1 MIRCH
6 YDVIH
11 TVTTSQNI
19 RCLPHVSWG
28 AKMKGQDDVASR
40 THSATK
46 TPSGFT
52 VAPLHM

>member
-6 YDVIH
+6 YDVIQ

-40 THSATK
+40 THRATK